1 MVAAGLPQVEQL
13 RQLGRGRAG
22 VGGSGTICAACDGL
36 RFEKWCGE
44 TAECGPWR
52 VRILVDVGSA
62 LALGVGAC
70 GVEVVWAS
78 VTAAETAAARVAL
91 AGVAMLAVTGVLAVI
106 AVIAVTGVT
115 GVTVMLGVA
124 MCVWAMRVSAPAMPG
139 VTVVGV
145 TMPSMA
151 VTVWVAPVAISAPMA
166 AVPAVAMVACVG
178 MAAPSA
184 H

>member
-13 RQLGRGRAG
+13 LQLGRGRAG
-22 VGGSGTICAACDGL
+22 MVGSGTICAACDGL

-91 AGVAMLAVTGVLAVI
+91 AGVAMLAVT
-106 AVIAVTGVT
+106 AVTAVAAVT
-115 GVTVMLGVA
+115 GVTVMLGV
-124 MCVWAMRVSAPAMPG
+124 
-139 VTVVGV
+139 
-145 TMPSMA
+145 SM
-151 VTVWVAPVAISAPMA
+151 WV
-166 AVPAVAMVACVG
+166 
-178 MAAPSA
+178 
-184 H
+184 